1 MSRETPLVSV
11 VVPTFNRPGLVGR
24 AIASALAQTVSD
36 IEVIVVD
43 DAPSEETRA
52 AVGRIGDR
60 RVRYLAHER
69 NRGPS
74 ASRNTGIAAARG
86 RLIAFLDDDDEW
98 LPAKIE
104 KQLACL
110 DGERLDAVAGI
121 GLIDGKVPLRCWR
134 SRVTLDELRRG
145 NRWGSC
151 TFIGRAE
158 AVREVLFDEDLAVG
172 EDWDFYIRFA
182 RKYTIGCLLEPLFIY
197 HQAGTDAASNRLLR
211 GARTMSP
218 LELERRIGVLRKH
231 REFFGEWWYRFHLA
245 TSLLSHIG
253 SRPDK
258 VRYLRY
264 AIRRCGPLPVAAVVC
279 DKLSWRLH
287 ALRSRG
293 ALHPQKQ
300 PLARTQG

>member
-1 MSRETPLVSV
+1 M

-52 AVGRIGDR
+52 AVGRFADA

-98 LPAKIE
+98 LPTKIE
-104 KQLACL
+104 KQLAYL
-110 DGERLDAVAGI
+110 ERERLDAAAGI
-121 GLIDGKVPLRCWR
+121 GLIDGKVPLRYR
-134 SRVTLDELRRG
+134 GARVTLEELRRG

-158 AVREVLFDEDLAVG
+158 AVRDVLFDEELTVG

-197 HQAGTDAASNRLLR
+197 HQAGTDAAPNRLLR
-211 GARTMSP
+211 GAQAMSP
-218 LELERRIGVLRKH
+218 TELEERIGVLRKH
-231 REFFGEWWYRFHLA
+231 REFFGEWWYRFHFA
-245 TSLLSHIG
+245 TALLSHIG
-253 SRPDK
+253 SRPDRG
-258 VRYLRY
+258 RYLQH
-264 AIRRCGPLPVAAVVC
+264 AIRRCGLMPVAAVMW
-279 DKLSWRLH
+279 DKVSWRLH
-287 ALRSRG
+287 AQRARSARG
-293 ALHPQKQ
+293 QRKDR
-300 PLARTQG
+300 LARTQG